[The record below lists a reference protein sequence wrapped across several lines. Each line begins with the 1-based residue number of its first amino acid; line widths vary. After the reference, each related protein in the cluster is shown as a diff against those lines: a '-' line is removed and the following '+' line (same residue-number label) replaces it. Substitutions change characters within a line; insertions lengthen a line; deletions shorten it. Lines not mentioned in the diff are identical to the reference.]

1 MGDRRRAAARL
12 EETPVLQRPLR
23 IGFTAALILTSTA
36 MLFSNASAQSWTQ
49 PTNSWVQPTNSW
61 SPQSEWFQYAIKFV
75 CGTSSG
81 DPLQLVPG
89 RYATAVNLFN
99 AGTSDLTLRKR
110 LALAFPPQEQATG
123 EVSDQIEDVMA
134 PGTALQVDCE
144 EIQGE
149 FVFQNPPP
157 ATDHIEG
164 FLVIESNR
172 ALNVQ
177 AVYTAAGDSGDVSID
192 VEKIAETKVIPRP
205 LVARVKICHY
215 PPGNPGNRHTITIDA
230 SALNAHKAHGDTLGD
245 CPHD

>member
-1 MGDRRRAAARL
+1 MTPLHRTLAFAASLMATVSIFTSL
-12 EETPVLQRPLR
+12 PL
-23 IGFTAALILTSTA
+23 
-36 MLFSNASAQSWTQ
+36 SAQAQ
-49 PTNSWVQPTNSW
+49 TNWWEKPATNSW
-61 SPQSEWFQYAIKFV
+61 SSGSQSEWFQYAIKFV

-81 DPLQLVPG
+81 DPFQLVPG
-89 RYATAVNLFN
+89 TYATAVNLFN
-99 AGTSDLTLRKR
+99 AGTSDVTLRKR

-144 EIQGE
+144 EIPGE

-157 ATDHIEG
+157 ASDHVEG

-177 AVYTAAGDSGDVSID
+177 AVYTAAGASGDVSID

-205 LVARVKICHY
+205 MGARVKICHY
-215 PPGNPGNRHTITIDA
+215 PPGNPGNRHEITIDA
-230 SALNAHKAHGDTLGD
+230 SALNAHKAHGDTVGD
-245 CPHD
+245 CPDDEN